1 MAVISMKQLLEAGVH
16 FGHQTRRWNPKM
28 EKYIYTSRGGIH
40 IIDLQKTV
48 GYIDEAYAKLLEIG
62 KNGGKI
68 LFVGTKKQAQD
79 VVKEEAIR
87 TGQYY
92 VSQRWLGGTLTNF
105 KTIRKSIRRL
115 HDLYRMDKDG
125 TFDRLPKKEVIGLKK
140 EMAKLEKFLSGIKD
154 MRVLPQAVFVV
165 DPMKEKN
172 AVLEARKLGIPV
184 FGIVDTNCDPDLV
197 DVIIPANDD
206 AIRSVKLIV
215 GKLANA
221 FIVAAGGEVIEVIEE
236 KPAPRPYDPNRKP
249 YVKKPYDPNRKPYV
263 KKPYDPNRKP
273 FEKKPFN
280 KDRKPFNQTRTVT
293 PNAKAVT
300 PQATTPT
307 VAPKVVVEA
316 KKVAPTPVKV
326 APKVVVEAKKATPT
340 PVKVVEKPVIKEV
353 KPVVKKEVA
362 PKVVEEV
369 KVTAP
374 VSADLAKMN
383 VASLKALAKEKG
395 LHGYSK
401 LKKAELIEALK

>member
-28 EKYIYTSRGGIH
+28 DKYIYTSRGGIH

-48 GYIDEAYAKLLEIG
+48 GLIDEAYAKLLEVG
-62 KNGGKI
+62 KNGGKV

-115 HDLYRMDKDG
+115 HDIIRMEKDG
-125 TFDRLPKKEVIGLKK
+125 TFTRLPKKEVIGLNK
-140 EMAKLEKFLSGIKD
+140 ELAKLEKFLGGIKD
-154 MRVLPQAVFVV
+154 MKTLPEAIFVV

-172 AVLEARKLGIPV
+172 AVLEARKLHIPV

-221 FIVAAGGEVIEVIEE
+221 MIVAAGGEVIEPESKYQASPE
-236 KPAPRPYDPNRKP
+236 LKEYNSNNRKP
-249 YVKKPYDPNRKPYV
+249 YVKKPWDKDKKPYV
-263 KKPYDPNRKP
+263 KKPYVAGEKKP
-273 FEKKPFN
+273 YVAAEKKPFN
-280 KDRKPFNQTRTVT
+280 QNRQETKVEVKP
-293 PNAKAVT
+293 
-300 PQATTPT
+300 TTA
-307 VAPKVVVEA
+307 APKVET
-316 KKVAPTPVKV
+316 KKVVKV
-326 APKVVVEAKKATPT
+326 APVKVVAKA
-340 PVKVVEKPVIKEV
+340 PVKVETKVAAKVETKTAQVSNDMSKMT
-353 KPVVKKEVA
+353 VA
-362 PKVVEEV
+362 Q
-369 KVTAP
+369 
-374 VSADLAKMN
+374 
-383 VASLKALAKEKG
+383 LKALCKDKG
-395 LHGYSK
+395 IAGYSK

>member
-1 MAVISMKQLLEAGVH
+1 MAVITMKQLLEAGVH

-28 EKYIYTSRGGIH
+28 DKYIYTARGGIH

-48 GYIDEAYAKLLEIG
+48 GLIDEAYAKLLEIG

-79 VVKEEAIR
+79 VVKEESIR

-115 HDLYRMDKDG
+115 HDIIRMESDG
-125 TFDRLPKKEVIGLKK
+125 TFSRLPKKEVIGLNK

-154 MRVLPQAVFVV
+154 MKTLPEAIFVV

-172 AVLEARKLGIPV
+172 AVLEARKLHIPV

-221 FIVAAGGEVIEVIEE
+221 MIVATGGEVNEPESKYQASPE
-236 KPAPRPYDPNRKP
+236 RREFNKNNKKPYVKKPWDKDKKP
-249 YVKKPYDPNRKPYV
+249 YVKKPYVAGEKKPYV
-263 KKPYDPNRKP
+263 ASEKKPYVAA
-273 FEKKPFN
+273 EKKPFN
-280 KDRKPFNQTRTVT
+280 QKRQETKVEVKPT
-293 PNAKAVT
+293 AA
-300 PQATTPT
+300 
-307 VAPKVVVEA
+307 APKVEA
-316 KKVAPTPVKV
+316 KKEVKVTPVKVVAKAPKKVETKV
-326 APKVVVEAKKATPT
+326 APKVETKTAKVSNDLSNMTVVQ
-340 PVKVVEKPVIKEV
+340 
-353 KPVVKKEVA
+353 
-362 PKVVEEV
+362 
-369 KVTAP
+369 
-374 VSADLAKMN
+374 
-383 VASLKALAKEKG
+383 LKNLCKDKG
-395 LHGYSK
+395 IAGYSK
-401 LKKAELIEALK
+401 LKKAELLKALK